1 MRTRVLVSAM
11 RRADFVLDSNNS
23 APSNITYTNDRFY
36 VADFLSLKIYGY
48 TGSGQRD
55 AAADF
60 DLAEN
65 NINPFGI
72 TYTND
77 RFYVVDNGDN
87 GGDQVFAYTD
97 SGQRDE
103 DADFNVTSSDP
114 FGIIFVNDLFYV
126 VDAGDNAV
134 YAYTSSGQ

>member
-1 MRTRVLVSAM
+1 M
-11 RRADFVLDSNNS
+11 RRQTS
-23 APSNITYTNDRFY
+23 IWMKTY
-36 VADFLSLKIYGY
+36 
-48 TGSGQRD
+48 
-55 AAADF
+55 
-60 DLAEN
+60 
-65 NINPFGI
+65 INPFGI
-72 TYTND
+72 TYAND

-87 GGDQVFAYTD
+87 GGDQVYAYTG

-114 FGIIFVNDLFYV
+114 FGIIYVNDLFYV